1 MLVWLDR
8 PLFLRVRRVV
18 TRTVTSLGKSRP
30 DLADDCPE
38 RLRLLPEFLRYI
50 WNTRRHSRVQIEA
63 LAASAPEGCRV
74 VLLRSDEEVDRFV
87 VEFAE
92 EAETE
97 GSG

>member
-1 MLVWLDR
+1 
-8 PLFLRVRRVV
+8 
-18 TRTVTSLGKSRP
+18 
-30 DLADDCPE
+30 
-38 RLRLLPEFLRYI
+38 
-50 WNTRRHSRVQIEA
+50 VQIEA